1 MLKRSLTGL
10 LCSAAAAAVMLTSQL
25 SAYATTADDVAAVA
39 RSYGYSEEDIQAG
52 YNEYYSH
59 PEDYP
64 SERLDKAISKLHEAG
79 SQIITTGPQV
89 PNNNTTVTTA
99 ATAQPENNNP
109 DTTQSGGITLTA
121 SDGTTFT
128 RISKEEF
135 IKMSYEEKMAYF
147 SSFTPAQQQAIIDSL
162 SPEEYRSL
170 MKQTPSQQKLQIVGT
185 LSEAAE
191 EMGLN
196 VTVDEISDD
205 SLTLAMRNEKGEL
218 VNVSSAGAS
227 VENTGYDRRGI
238 LAVAGI
244 LIGLSISAAILIMR
258 RFRLNGSEN

>member
-1 MLKRSLTGL
+1 MLKRSLTAL
-10 LCSAAAAAVMLTSQL
+10 LSSAAVAAGMLSFSL

-64 SERLDKAISKLHEAG
+64 SERLDKAIAKLHEAG
-79 SQIITTGPQV
+79 AQIITTGPQV

-99 ATAQPENNNP
+99 AAESGNTAP
-109 DTTQSGGITLTA
+109 DSQQSNGITLTA
-121 SDGTTFT
+121 SDGTTFI
-128 RISKEEF
+128 RIAKDEF
-135 IKMSYEEKMAYF
+135 IKMSYEQKMAYV
-147 SSFTPAQQQAIIDSL
+147 SSFTPAQQQAIIDNL
-162 SPEEYRSL
+162 SPEEYRSI
-170 MKQTPSQQKLQIVGT
+170 MKQTPSLQKLQIVGT

-218 VNVSSAGAS
+218 VNVSTAGAS
-227 VENTGYDRRGI
+227 VEDTGYDRRCL
-238 LAVAGI
+238 LAAAGI
-244 LIGLSISAAILIMR
+244 LIGLSISAVILIMR
-258 RFRLNGSEN
+258 RFRLIGSEK

>member
-1 MLKRSLTGL
+1 MLKRSITGL
-10 LCSAAAAAVMLTSQL
+10 LCTAAAAAGMLTFSM

-64 SERLDKAISKLHEAG
+64 SERLDKAIAKLHEAG

-89 PNNNTTVTTA
+89 PNNTVTTTVQA
-99 ATAQPENNNP
+99 VEPEP
-109 DTTQSGGITLTA
+109 ETPQSGGITLTA

-135 IKMSYEEKMAYF
+135 IKLSYDEKMAYV
-147 SSFTPAQQQAIIDSL
+147 SSFTPAQQQAIIDNL

-191 EMGLN
+191 EIGLN
-196 VTVDEISDD
+196 VTVDEITDD
-205 SLTLAMRNEKGEL
+205 SLTLAMRNDRGEL
-218 VNVSSAGAS
+218 VNVSTAGAS
-227 VENTGYDRRGI
+227 VEDTGYDRRGLI
-238 LAVAGI
+238 AIAGI
-244 LIGLSISAAILIMR
+244 LLSLGISAAVLLMR
-258 RFRLNGSEN
+258 RFKISGSEN